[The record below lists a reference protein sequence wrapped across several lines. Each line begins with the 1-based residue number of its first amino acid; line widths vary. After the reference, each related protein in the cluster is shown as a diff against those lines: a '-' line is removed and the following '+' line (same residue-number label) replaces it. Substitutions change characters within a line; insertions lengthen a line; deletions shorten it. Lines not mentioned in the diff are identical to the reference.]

1 VYLAGGSF
9 AFTKVL
15 AHMSHEILKQSAIFK
30 DLDDFQLEI
39 VSGICEVVELGF
51 DEYVFREGDEGDRLY
66 VIERGEVRISRVLPG
81 TGEEALTVLKRGAC
95 FGEMAI
101 LDQSE
106 RSTDAIANTRCT
118 LLSISRANFEAMLES
133 DMALA
138 NKVLWSVV
146 HMLCERLRMTNETLR
161 SLLVMAM
168 F

>member
-1 VYLAGGSF
+1 MDHALLA
-9 AFTKVL
+9 
-15 AHMSHEILKQSAIFK
+15 QSAIFK
-30 DLDDFQLEI
+30 DLDDFQLEL
-39 VSGICEVVELGF
+39 VAGICQVVELKIG
-51 DEYVFREGDEGDRLY
+51 EYVFREGDEGDRLY
-66 VIERGEVRISRVLPG
+66 IIEEGEVRISRVLPG

-106 RSTDAIANTRCT
+106 RSTDAIANSRCR

-133 DMALA
+133 DVALA

-146 HMLCERLRMTNETLR
+146 RMLCERLRMTNETLR
-161 SLLVMAM
+161 SIMVMAM

>member
-1 VYLAGGSF
+1 MPNREL
-9 AFTKVL
+9 
-15 AHMSHEILKQSAIFK
+15 LKKSPIFQN
-30 DLDDFQLEI
+30 LDDFQLEL
-39 VSGICEVVELGF
+39 VAGLCEVVELGVGEF
-51 DEYVFREGDEGDRLY
+51 VFREGDEGDRLY
-66 VIERGEVRISRVLPG
+66 IIERGEVRISRVLPG
-81 TGEEALTVLKRGAC
+81 TGEEALTVLKAGAC

-101 LDQSE
+101 LDHSE

-133 DMALA
+133 DIALA

-146 HMLCERLRMTNETLR
+146 LLLCERLRMTNEAMR